1 MTRLGEPL
9 TDPPG
14 APRAPRVGAGVAAM
28 NAAVST
34 HVSASSA
41 IRDSTSDSLAATST
55 SISATLERR
64 PGTAFLVASV
74 PGEVVVAASAA
85 SAATSSAR
93 FSLMPNSDNFSLR
106 ICTSVAAAAAAE
118 DSARIIRASSSD
130 LSSSAI
136 VPCAA
141 TGIPMASRVDILS

>member
-1 MTRLGEPL
+1 
-9 TDPPG
+9 
-14 APRAPRVGAGVAAM
+14 M

-41 IRDSTSDSLAATST
+41 IRDSTSDSLAAIST

-118 DSARIIRASSSD
+118 DSARMIRASSSVV
-130 LSSSAI
+130 STPAI
-136 VPCAA
+136 IPCAA
-141 TGIPMASRVDILS
+141 TGIPMASRVDNLSKRVFRDFP